1 MYLLCV
7 FVTFFASM
15 WRVKNCSSPDGNY
28 CFDKPCRLSQSEFI
42 IPYSKFMKSFSQP
55 FSAGLRFKMR
65 YESDDATER
74 RYAPKVTMVFFLWDW
89 KSYSDLIQIY
99 DALLTCETILQIH
112 GDHSRNWRCWP
123 HVAWFKVEMFDGRL
137 PFLTRHICLCHQF
150 FFLQD
155 IYAFITSLP
164 FCVTFFVVNLSYMWI

>member
-74 RYAPKVTMVFFLWDW
+74 RYAQLLWSSFLMGLEKLLWSYTNLWCWHARLFCRYTGIIAGIGDADPMWRGSKWKCLMV
-89 KSYSDLIQIY
+89 
-99 DALLTCETILQIH
+99 C
-112 GDHSRNWRCWP
+112 
-123 HVAWFKVEMFDGRL
+123 
-137 PFLTRHICLCHQF
+137 CL
-150 FFLQD
+150 FLQD
-155 IYAFITSLP
+155 IYAFITSFFIFLQDAFITSLP
-164 FCVTFFVVNLSYMWI
+164 FCVTFLVLNLSYMCI